1 MSWETE
7 FIEKEGIY
15 FSHLLFLQDIGI
27 LSGVEAVG
35 LNTTYQSLDSNK
47 FFLPLVAS
55 NKIILV
61 EHEDQAKTVK
71 AEVFLL
77 TQVGI
82 EVLELASF
90 QVNEE
95 YLESVAKD
103 YVKKGYKVHMAD
115 WVQQTADGGR
125 FFNAKEILADE
136 NA

>member
-1 MSWETE
+1 M
-7 FIEKEGIY
+7 
-15 FSHLLFLQDIGI
+15 LFLQDIGI